1 MNSSDTHNTKADVPD
16 TADTDVS
23 SNTEQSKKLPS
34 SNDLSWL
41 QRRWQNFSQQWS
53 TDEELD
59 TLDWLED
66 ADRALL
72 EQEPLKARLLLYVVL
87 LAILS
92 LIIWSAFAEVD
103 QVTRGEGKVIPSKQ
117 IQVIQSLDGGVVTE
131 LAVREGDLVEA
142 GQLLVR
148 LDKTRFAS
156 TLRENQSE
164 LMALQIKSERLM
176 AITEGRP
183 FELSEELIS
192 SIPTVASQEQTLYSS
207 TLESLQSIKETAMEQ
222 VTQREQELAEAK
234 ARYIQMSE
242 TYDLSSREMNV
253 TRPLVASGAVSE
265 VELLRLERD
274 VASFRGERDQAKAQS
289 LRLVSAVEE
298 ANRNIRE
305 VELEFINQQREQL
318 SEVTARINSLQ
329 ETGLGLTD
337 RVKLTAVRSPVRG
350 TVNRLFTNTIGGV
363 VLPGKEVIEIV
374 PLDDALLLEARI
386 RPKDIGF
393 LRSGQEA
400 LVKFTAYDFVVYGGL
415 EAVVDHIGA
424 DTIMDEEGNPFYMIR
439 VRTDKASFGQN
450 MPIIPGMVAEVDIL
464 TGKKTILNYL
474 LKPVLRAKQ
483 YALSER

>member
-1 MNSSDTHNTKADVPD
+1 
-16 TADTDVS
+16 
-23 SNTEQSKKLPS
+23 
-34 SNDLSWL
+34 
-41 QRRWQNFSQQWS
+41 
-53 TDEELD
+53 
-59 TLDWLED
+59 
-66 ADRALL
+66 
-72 EQEPLKARLLLYVVL
+72 
-87 LAILS
+87 
-92 LIIWSAFAEVD
+92 
-103 QVTRGEGKVIPSKQ
+103 
-117 IQVIQSLDGGVVTE
+117 VIQSLDGGVVTE
-131 LAVREGDLVEA
+131 LAVGEGDLVEA

-164 LMALQIKSERLM
+164 LMALQIKAERLM

-192 SIPTVASQEQTLYSS
+192 SIPNVASQEQTLYSS
-207 TLESLQSIKETAMEQ
+207 SLESLQSIKETAMQQ
-222 VTQREQELAEAK
+222 VTQREQELAEARAK
-234 ARYIQMSE
+234 YTQMSE
-242 TYDLSSREMNV
+242 TYDLASREMNV

-274 VASFRGERDQAKAQS
+274 VANFRGERDQASAQIR
-289 LRLVSAVEE
+289 RLISAVEE

-363 VLPGKEVIEIV
+363 VLPGKEVVEIV
-374 PLDDALLLEARI
+374 PLDDTLLLEARI

-393 LRSGQEA
+393 LRSGQKA

-415 EAVVDHIGA
+415 DAVVDHIGA
-424 DTIMDEEGNPFYMIR
+424 DTVMDEEGNPFYTIR
-439 VRTDKASFGQN
+439 VRTEKAGFGED